1 MKSHSEHYVKAQKVL
16 DNYLKE
22 HKLRKTQERYALLEA
37 AYSFDAPFD
46 IHDMEEQMKD
56 SIYRTS
62 LSTIYNTFILLEKAH
77 LLLRCKPDGRYS
89 KFIANYNTNARQH
102 LICSECGLVR
112 SVAVPRVNRSV
123 QLTKWPRF
131 KAESYTLYVSGICYS
146 CQRKIYKQ
154 QITTHDETR

>member
-1 MKSHSEHYVKAQKVL
+1 MNEHIDQYAKAKRIL
-16 DNYLKE
+16 ENYLKE

-56 SIYRTS
+56 SKYRTS

-89 KFIANYNTNARQH
+89 KFIANYNTNARQY

-146 CQRKIYKQ
+146 CQRKINKQ
-154 QITTHDETR
+154 QITTQNETR